1 MGGSSL
7 YLFYENHGKNTC
19 RCTHHNKQP
28 ISTWGMTSTIPI
40 AIAFTWCV
48 ALKKVP
54 GTFKKKSA
62 APWYTLC
69 TAPVNTRKYS
79 NLKTLSFSTRLHK
92 KIHVIKVMDR
102 KDNGEKSFIIILF
115 LFQLVKLTTNFPSQH
130 LTQTYYKLTTNLLQ
144 IQNLLQCTAIFFV
157 VSKHKVTTMSITI

>member
-1 MGGSSL
+1 M
-7 YLFYENHGKNTC
+7 
-19 RCTHHNKQP
+19 
-28 ISTWGMTSTIPI
+28 
-40 AIAFTWCV
+40 
-48 ALKKVP
+48 LKKVP
-54 GTFKKKSA
+54 GTFFLKERCSRDI
-62 APWYTLC
+62 PC
-69 TAPVNTRKYS
+69 CSAPVSVSTWKYS

-92 KIHVIKVMDR
+92 KIHVIKLMDR